1 MRNLTLNEA
10 HSISGSLGI
19 FTELGENLAKVITA
33 HTLHTLR
40 TTDCL
45 PNTSRNGVIAGLTI
59 YTIAAATVGYAID
72 EASNTISSLLST
84 NKSLY

>member
-10 HSISGSLGI
+10 NSISGSVGI
-19 FTELGENLAKVITA
+19 ITELGENLATVITA
-33 HTLHTLR
+33 HTLDTLR

-45 PNTSRNGVIAGLTI
+45 PNTSRNGVMAGLAI

-72 EASNTISSLLST
+72 EVSNTISWLLST
-84 NKSLY
+84 NKSLN